1 MNHADSIQQPPA
13 SLLLATDLGGRCD
26 RALARAVALAR
37 QWNARLVVL
46 CVLPGPLQQDL
57 LGLDSTIDARTWAR
71 RRLDRDLGPALA
83 GVDVRIRL
91 ETASQVGPCVLHV
104 AGEEGCG
111 LVVTGLAADA
121 LFEPPRLGS
130 TVAWLAD
137 HCPLPLL
144 VVRDPAQGPYQSM
157 AVACDF
163 SDPCAG
169 ALRQALSLFGEP
181 LQLSLV
187 HALELPRTSLL
198 TTPLQTQHEDAARL
212 AGNQARQFLA
222 DCALPSA
229 LQLRTRIDLAAG
241 DPAGV
246 VARHVRQH
254 DTGLVVV
261 GSQGRRSLVS
271 LVLGSQART
280 LLASAATDTLLV
292 HASPPLA
299 G

>member
-1 MNHADSIQQPPA
+1 MLSAPLQSHPA
-13 SLLLATDLGGRCD
+13 SLLLATDLSARCD

-37 QWNARLVVL
+37 QWQARLVVL
-46 CVLPGPLQQDL
+46 CVLPGPVQQEL
-57 LGLDSTIDARTWAR
+57 LGLEGHGDAASWAR
-71 RRLDRDLGPALA
+71 RRLERDHGALLA
-83 GVDVRIRL
+83 GVDVRLRL
-91 ETASQVGPCVLHV
+91 ETGAQVGPCVLKV
-104 AGEEGCG
+104 ANEEGCG

-121 LFEPPRLGS
+121 LFEAPRLGS
-130 TVAWLAD
+130 SVAWLAD

-144 VVRDPAQGPYQSM
+144 VVRNPAQAPYQNM
-157 AVACDF
+157 ALACDF
-163 SDPCAG
+163 SAHCAN
-169 ALRQALSLFGEP
+169 ALQQALDLFGEP

-198 TTPLQTQHEDAARL
+198 TTPLETQHKDAARL

-292 HASPPLA
+292 HAQPPLA